1 MGVKT
6 FYIGKSL
13 DDPQRAT
20 VIFQGPENVLCNIF
34 MNPETKPI
42 VESSGYIYVSTKI
55 TRWIS
60 WENKLFMNY
69 QLLIESY
76 SFGTDL
82 SEQEIE
88 LLTLELETQIMNINI
103 STEFGCFKSAPSH
116 ICKRLDLKTD
126 TYWIMCLAEIL
137 DLHLPTKSGKTK
149 SVEVF
154 DLLLEKGLV
163 VG

>member
-1 MGVKT
+1 
-6 FYIGKSL
+6 
-13 DDPQRAT
+13 
-20 VIFQGPENVLCNIF
+20 
-34 MNPETKPI
+34 
-42 VESSGYIYVSTKI
+42 
-55 TRWIS
+55 
-60 WENKLFMNY
+60 MNY

-76 SFGTDL
+76 SLGSPL

-88 LLTLELETQIMNINI
+88 LLDLELATQIMNINI

-116 ICKRLDLKTD
+116 ICKSLNLKKD

-137 DLHLPTKSGKTK
+137 DLHKLPKFGKTK

-163 VG
+163 IG